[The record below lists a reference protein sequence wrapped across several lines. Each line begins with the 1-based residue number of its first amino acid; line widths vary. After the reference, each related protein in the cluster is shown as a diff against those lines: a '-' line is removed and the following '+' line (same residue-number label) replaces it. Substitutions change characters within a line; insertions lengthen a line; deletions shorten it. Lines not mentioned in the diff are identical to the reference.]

1 MKKSVSIL
9 MIILGHL
16 LPLASQIPARTPDGF
31 AVARPGYRFD
41 FPRDHGSHPAFRTE
55 WWYFTGHLWNL
66 DSKRRFGYQLTFFRQ
81 ATPLSRNTA
90 GDPEVRP
97 GGSSAWRSDQ
107 IFLAH
112 ATLTDEMG
120 KRFLVSERL
129 NRAGLVAGAAEDH
142 LAVFNESWKAEQD
155 GSGLIRLHLSVQGAV
170 LELTMQAPASPVIF
184 GKDGV
189 SRKGAEPTAAS
200 HYLTFPQ
207 LPSSGLLKLPNAAPM
222 RVSGRTW
229 MDHEFS
235 SNQLSADQVGWDWAG
250 IQLRDGRSLMA
261 YRMRQKDGSQ
271 DPYSSITEVDA
282 KGRITRST
290 KDFKVIENGAWTSP
304 ASNTRYPQPI
314 TFEAWGERFKLIPLL
329 QDQELRTSRSTGVTY
344 WEGACRVLDG
354 TGMEIGDAYL
364 EQTGYA
370 HSLKGRF

>member
-1 MKKSVSIL
+1 MRKILSIFVL
-9 MIILGHL
+9 LVANL
-16 LPLASQIPARTPDGF
+16 LPLASQVPTRTPDSF
-31 AVARPGYRFD
+31 TNAKPGYRFS
-41 FPRDHGSHPAFRTE
+41 FPRDHGSHPTFRTE

-66 DSKRRFGYQLTFFRQ
+66 DGSRRFGYQLTFFRQ
-81 ATPLSRNTA
+81 ATPPSHKST
-90 GDPEVRP
+90 GKSEVQSS
-97 GGSSAWRSDQ
+97 GSSAWRSDQ

-112 ATLTDEMG
+112 ATLTDEIG

-155 GSGLIRLHLSVQGAV
+155 DSGLIRLHLSVQGAV
-170 LELTMQAPASPVIF
+170 LDLTMQAPATPVIF
-184 GKDGV
+184 GEDGV

-200 HYLTFPQ
+200 HYLTFPR
-207 LPSSGLLKLPNAAPM
+207 LPASGTLKLPNAAPI

-235 SNQLSADQVGWDWAG
+235 SNQLSADQIGWDWAG
-250 IQLRDGRSLMA
+250 IQLREGRSLMV
-261 YRMRQKDGSQ
+261 YRMRRKDGSQ
-271 DPYSSITEVDA
+271 DPFSSLTEVDA

-290 KDFKVIENGAWTSP
+290 RDFKVSENGSWTSP
-304 ASNTRYPQPI
+304 RSNTRYPQPM
-314 TFEAWGERFKLIPLL
+314 TFEAWGERFTLVPLL
-329 QDQELRTSRSTGVTY
+329 QDQELRTDRSTGITY

-354 TGMEIGDAYL
+354 SGKEIGDAYL